1 MHNPPRKVLI
11 CLDRAGFQA
20 IYQVASFALTAGSMG
35 DDVTVAVFFDG
46 LLTLI
51 GKIPY
56 NDDPAAV
63 RAVGL
68 GLPDP
73 RHMLGEGR
81 KAAGVRVVA
90 CDTAVRLAG
99 LDSQVVLPYVDEIV
113 GLATLWK
120 RAEGGQIIY
129 V

>member
-1 MHNPPRKVLI
+1 LLIVLH
-11 CLDRAGFQA
+11 RAGFEPLYQA
-20 IYQVASFALTAGSMG
+20 ASLALTAGSTG
-35 DDVTVAVFFDG
+35 GDVTVAPFFSG
-46 LLTLI
+46 LLTLV
-51 GKIPY
+51 GKLPY

-99 LDSQVVLPYVDEIV
+99 LDPDVVRPYVDEIL

-120 RAEGGQIIY
+120 DAAGAQIVYI
-129 V
+129 

>member
-1 MHNPPRKVLI
+1 MGPPRKLLI
-11 CLDRAGFQA
+11 CLHRGGFEPLYQA
-20 IYQVASFALTAGSMG
+20 ASLALTAGSTG
-35 DDVTVAVFFDG
+35 GEVTVAPFFSG
-46 LLTLI
+46 LLTLV

-81 KAAGVRVVA
+81 TASGIRVVA

-99 LDSQVVLPYVDEIV
+99 LDSDAVSPYVDAII

-120 RAEGGQIIY
+120 NAEGAQIIY
-129 V
+129 I

>member
-1 MHNPPRKVLI
+1 MSASPRKVLI
-11 CLDRAGFQA
+11 CLDRAGFEP
-20 IYQVASFALTAGSMG
+20 IYQVASFALTAGSTG
-35 DDVTVAVFFDG
+35 DDVTVAAFFSG
-46 LLTLI
+46 LLTLV

-99 LDSQVVLPYVDEIV
+99 LDNTAVLPYVDEII

-120 RAEGGQIIY
+120 RAEGAQIIY